1 MVHISVI
8 IPVYNAEEYLH
19 KCIGSILQQY
29 YTDLELILVND
40 GSKDSS
46 LAICQEYAVNDSR
59 IRIVDKAKNEGVS
72 SARNSGLQIAKGT
85 WICFCDADDYV
96 NRNYLSLFME
106 HCSSEDTLI
115 VQGINLIIKGSV
127 SLYGLDYD
135 GSPCQTWMELLK
147 RPMPGACFNK
157 LFNREIIERNQLR
170 FDTTIHFRE
179 DEEFIL
185 RYFLH
190 IKYVKCVKNGCYYY
204 NVPDLEKKYS
214 GYDNFQ
220 CHLSCFCSTVKMLYY
235 NFIGGTELIKY
246 YLEEL
251 TCSFFHSFSEPY
263 SSEEL
268 KERYRQ
274 YRKAVLPYMN
284 LLPPLSSLSE
294 FVIKHIGN
302 AQIATAFFTN
312 KHKLSN
318 LFSRQSSY

>member
-1 MVHISVI
+1 MTDISVI

-19 KCIGSILQQY
+19 KCIEHILQQC
-29 YTDLELILVND
+29 YTDFELILVND
-40 GSKDSS
+40 GSTDSS
-46 LAICQEYAVNDSR
+46 LTICQEYAVNDSR
-59 IRIVDKAKNEGVS
+59 IRIVDKVKNEGAG

-96 NRNYLSLFME
+96 DRNYLSLFME
-106 HCSSEDTLI
+106 HCSFEDTLI
-115 VQGINLIIKGSV
+115 VQGINLVIKGNV
-127 SLYGLDYD
+127 SLCGLDYD

-157 LFNREIIERNQLR
+157 LFNREIIEKHQLR
-170 FDTTIHFRE
+170 FDTSIHFRE

-190 IKYVKCVKNGCYYY
+190 IKNVKCVKNGCYYY

-251 TCSFFHSFSEPY
+251 TCSFFYSFSEPY